1 MGIGFT
7 GRRKP
12 HTKPMQQYASLSDV
26 MVQLHRCIPEKNV
39 GVRWKCNT
47 GNRNT
52 DGSWLCMIFLTP
64 RPLLF
69 LQWSFFLLGYI
80 IMYSWLF
87 HSVFMVVI
95 AIMFGCDIGV
105 IVGTYLAI
113 WQLLITRFVR
123 GATEIVEKTA

>member
-26 MVQLHRCIPEKNV
+26 MLQLHRCIPEKNV

-69 LQWSFFLLGYI
+69 LQWSFFYWGISLYVFVVVSFGVYGGDCHNVWMRYWCDCWHVFGNMAI
-80 IMYSWLF
+80 IDNTLCTWC
-87 HSVFMVVI
+87 H
-95 AIMFGCDIGV
+95 GNC
-105 IVGTYLAI
+105 
-113 WQLLITRFVR
+113 
-123 GATEIVEKTA
+123 